1 MEAIG
6 VLLYAVIWIF
16 LILLIVRLV
25 VDWVQV
31 FARQWVPRGALLVTL
46 EGVYTATDPPIKLV
60 RRWVPVVRIGQV
72 GLDLSFMI
80 VFIACWLLLSVVRAV
95 FTGV

>member
-1 MEAIG
+1 MAVVGE
-6 VLLYAVIWIF
+6 VLYGIVWIF
-16 LILLIVRLV
+16 LVLLIIRLV

-31 FARQWVPRGALLVTL
+31 FARQWQPRGILLVVL
-46 EGVYTATDPPIKLV
+46 EAVYTATDPPIKLV

-80 VFIACWLLLSVVRAV
+80 VFIACWLLLSIIRGV
-95 FTGV
+95 FLV

>member
-1 MEAIG
+1 MNAFGQI
-6 VLLYAVIWIF
+6 LYGIVWFF

-31 FARQWVPRGALLVTL
+31 FARQWSPKGPLLVVL
-46 EGVYTATDPPIKLV
+46 EGVYTATDPPIKVV
-60 RRWVPVVRIGQV
+60 RKWVPTVRIGQV

-80 VFIACWLLLSVVRAV
+80 VFIACWLLLSLITAV
-95 FTGV
+95 FLR